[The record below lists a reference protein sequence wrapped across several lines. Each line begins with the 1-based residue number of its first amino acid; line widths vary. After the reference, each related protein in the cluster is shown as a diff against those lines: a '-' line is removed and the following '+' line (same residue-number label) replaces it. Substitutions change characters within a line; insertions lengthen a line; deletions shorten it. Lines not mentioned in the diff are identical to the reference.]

1 MDKLHKEKG
10 IYIEGLN
17 SGNHYI
23 LFKPKLHGIYKYRV
37 LYIKTN
43 EDTKDSPVPLDEV
56 QYLSDFKFKKDA
68 LSFIDAYENLMP
80 NPSVGTAYQNAVPM
94 QNR

>member
-37 LYIKTN
+37 LLVRTSENMKKN
-43 EDTKDSPVPLDEV
+43 PVWADQV
-56 QYLSDFKFKKDA
+56 QYLSDFKFKRDA

>member
-1 MDKLHKEKG
+1 IWADQV
-10 IYIEGLN
+10 
-17 SGNHYI
+17 
-23 LFKPKLHGIYKYRV
+23 KY
-37 LYIKTN
+37 LC
-43 EDTKDSPVPLDEV
+43 
-56 QYLSDFKFKKDA
+56 DFKFKKDA

>member
-17 SGNHYI
+17 SDNHYI

-37 LYIKTN
+37 LLVRTS
-43 EDTKDSPVPLDEV
+43 EDMKIIWADQVK
-56 QYLSDFKFKKDA
+56 YLCDFKFKKDA